1 MRYTFLLTGCMF
13 LYAVNAFSKNTIEW
27 KNDTPEIKVK
37 ASGLFSKT
45 RDSKLCGSKDAP
57 TGTFAKAL
65 AVDRY
70 RFQWRPRW
78 NFVGMGGAILP
89 FVLES
94 PDESALGIVE
104 TLPQKNAP
112 SSSIVVFIN
121 LYNLRV
127 NNYLLMPGKN
137 VIKFC
142 FIPFSSNVVCLIKAP
157 FDKYNPKPKFQF
169 QTMDTHI
176 DLPVSTSRVIKDAP
190 TAFCCSKDGSKLFA
204 AFKDSNKIRIY
215 DTNELSK
222 AFKTFKTID
231 NPIAINRSANGKRLL
246 ITGSGKIQIF
256 NTEQQV
262 IPEETIV
269 FPKFFHPDKVVL
281 SSNDASTFLVSS
293 HGGATYFY
301 NGESFIKICK
311 RSDADVNWSIA
322 EQRIYLGLP
331 KESTVAIY
339 NAGNLENQEAR
350 FRFQKLRPSTSGK
363 LYKIISL
370 PTSGAGVAILD
381 KLGTLSHFKR
391 KRRRWMKEIIIN
403 QPRPQ

>member
-1 MRYTFLLTGCMF
+1 MRYTFLLTGSLLLC
-13 LYAVNAFSKNTIEW
+13 AVSAFSKNTVKWE
-27 KNDTPEIKVK
+27 NDTPETKIK

-45 RDSKLCGSKDAP
+45 KDSKLCSSKNAP
-57 TGTFAKAL
+57 VGTYAKAL
-65 AVDRY
+65 AVDHY
-70 RFQWRPRW
+70 KFQWRPRW

-127 NNYLLMPGKN
+127 NNYLLMTGKD

-176 DLPVSTSRVIKDAP
+176 DLPVSTSAVIKDIPA
-190 TAFCCSKDGSKLFA
+190 AFCCSKDGSKLFV

-215 DTNELSK
+215 NTNELSK

-231 NPIAINRSANGKRLL
+231 DPIAINRSANGKRLV
-246 ITGSGKIQIF
+246 ITGSGKIQVF
-256 NTEQQV
+256 NTEEQI
-262 IPEETIV
+262 IPEETIDL
-269 FPKFFHPDKVVL
+269 PKFFHPDKVVL
-281 SSNDASTFLVSS
+281 CSNDASTFLVSS
-293 HGGATYFY
+293 LGGATYFY
-301 NGESFIKICK
+301 NGDSFIKICK

-322 EQRIYLGLP
+322 EQRILLGLP
-331 KESTVAIY
+331 QESTVAIY
-339 NAGNLENQEAR
+339 STGDLENPEAQ
-350 FRFQKLRPSTSGK
+350 FRFKKIRPSTNGK

-370 PTSGAGVAILD
+370 PTRGAGVAILD
-381 KLGTLSHFKR
+381 KRGTLSRLKR
-391 KRRRWMKEIIIN
+391 KRKRWMKEIIIN
-403 QPRPQ
+403 QPKPQ